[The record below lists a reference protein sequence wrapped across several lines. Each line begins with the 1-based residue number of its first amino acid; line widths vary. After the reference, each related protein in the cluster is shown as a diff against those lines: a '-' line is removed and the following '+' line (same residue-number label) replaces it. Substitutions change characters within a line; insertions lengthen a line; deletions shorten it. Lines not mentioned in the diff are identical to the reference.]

1 MISRNLDRK
10 KKIKIKIKIKIK
22 DKNPSPP
29 NSTPLPSSSP
39 LQVACPPLWGKQH
52 PLPLQVALG
61 RGGNL
66 EGGVRGKLPPLP
78 LYNGILSPAQICGN
92 TPLGRRGEG

>member
-39 LQVACPPLWGKQH
+39 LQVACP
-52 PLPLQVALG
+52 
-61 RGGNL
+61 NM
-66 EGGVRGKLPPLP
+66 
-78 LYNGILSPAQICGN
+78 ICSN
-92 TPLGRRGEG
+92 TPLGRRGKGKVASPTPL